1 MVYQGFKMTSR
12 KKLVKQALK
21 VDWQNIER
29 CAQQRAN
36 EKTFNWDED
45 SNPLGDLETRELA
58 RMMAYRSTLICA
70 LLDDLFQ
77 LF

>member
-1 MVYQGFKMTSR
+1 MT
-12 KKLVKQALK
+12 KPT
-21 VDWQNIER
+21 VDWKNIER

-58 RMMAYRSTLICA
+58 RIMAYRSALISA
-70 LLDDLFQ
+70 LLNDLF
-77 LF
+77 

>member
-1 MVYQGFKMTSR
+1 M
-12 KKLVKQALK
+12 A

-29 CAQQRAN
+29 CAQQRAD

-58 RMMAYRSTLICA
+58 RMMAYRNTLISA
-70 LLDDLFQ
+70 ILNDLFQ
-77 LF
+77 LI

>member
-1 MVYQGFKMTSR
+1 MT
-12 KKLVKQALK
+12 KPT

-29 CAQQRAN
+29 CAQQRAD

-58 RMMAYRSTLICA
+58 RMMAYRSALFCA
-70 LLDDLFQ
+70 LLDDLSQ
-77 LF
+77 LS

>member
-1 MVYQGFKMTSR
+1 VTQLT
-12 KKLVKQALK
+12 

-29 CAQQRAN
+29 CAQQRAD

-58 RMMAYRSTLICA
+58 RMMAYRSALISA
-70 LLDDLFQ
+70 ILNDIFQ
-77 LF
+77 PI

>member
-1 MVYQGFKMTSR
+1 MT
-12 KKLVKQALK
+12 KLT

-29 CAQQRAN
+29 CAQQRAD

-58 RMMAYRSTLICA
+58 RMMAYRSALISA
-70 LLDDLFQ
+70 ILNDIFQ
-77 LF
+77 PI

>member
-1 MVYQGFKMTSR
+1 MT
-12 KKLVKQALK
+12 KPT

-58 RMMAYRSTLICA
+58 RIMAYRSALISA
-70 LLDDLFQ
+70 LLNDLF
-77 LF
+77 

>member
-1 MVYQGFKMTSR
+1 MTSR
-12 KKLVKQALK
+12 KKLVKQALT

-29 CAQQRAN
+29 CAQQRAD

-58 RMMAYRSTLICA
+58 RMMAYRSALICA

>member
-1 MVYQGFKMTSR
+1 MTQ
-12 KKLVKQALK
+12 LT

-29 CAQQRAN
+29 CAQQRAD

-58 RMMAYRSTLICA
+58 RMMAYRSALISA
-70 LLDDLFQ
+70 ILNDIFQ
-77 LF
+77 PI